1 MHWKGIL
8 RAKVENHLEL
18 PKLATIHVTIADQD
32 DHALLDKDMPL
43 SAGAVYG
50 DLTLPATATLGYYTI
65 RLRNGPASD
74 DADNDAGT
82 GTFRVEDYRKPEY
95 QVRVSPAK
103 PRLLQ
108 GETMPVVIDARYFFG
123 EPVSNAAVKY
133 RVYHSPHYWWD
144 DEGSGDDRAD
154 MGAGG

>member
-1 MHWKGIL
+1 
-8 RAKVENHLEL
+8 
-18 PKLATIHVTIADQD
+18 
-32 DHALLDKDMPL
+32 MPF

-74 DADNDAGT
+74 DPDNDAGT

-108 GETMPVVIDARYFFG
+108 GETMPVAIDARYFFG

-144 DEGSGDDRAD
+144 DEGGRR
-154 MGAGG
+154 

>member
-8 RAKVENHLEL
+8 RARVENHLEL

-43 SAGAVYG
+43 SAAGNVTG

-74 DADNDAGT
+74 DPDDDAGN
-82 GTFRVEDYRKPEY
+82 GQFRVEDYRKPEY

-103 PRLLQ
+103 AAPAAGRDHAGSDRCQVLLRRTRLQ
-108 GETMPVVIDARYFFG
+108 CR
-123 EPVSNAAVKY
+123 
-133 RVYHSPHYWWD
+133 R
-144 DEGSGDDRAD
+144 
-154 MGAGG
+154 